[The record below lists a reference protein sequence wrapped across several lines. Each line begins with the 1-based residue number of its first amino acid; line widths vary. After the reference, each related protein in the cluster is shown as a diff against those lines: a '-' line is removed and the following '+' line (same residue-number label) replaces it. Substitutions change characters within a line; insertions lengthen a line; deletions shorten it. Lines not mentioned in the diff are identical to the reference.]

1 METYRRLAS
10 LLVLSALTIGCTSVG
25 HLGIV
30 TKPTSSNAERLKS
43 GVAFEEI
50 GPVEGNACRHFLV
63 AVIPF
68 GDSTFSKAVE
78 DALEQRGGDALLNV
92 TVTSSLY
99 GFVPIYNVYSFT
111 CTSVQG
117 WPSNSNP
124 ARQALLRI

>member
-1 METYRRLAS
+1 MDLLSKTEQPQTHDAGSGCESSRYKAAMDTYRRLAS

-50 GPVEGNACRHFLV
+50 GPVEGNACRHFLI

-78 DALEQRGGDALLNV
+78 DALEQRGGDALLTV

-99 GFVPIYNVYSFT
+99 GFVP
-111 CTSVQG
+111 
-117 WPSNSNP
+117 
-124 ARQALLRI
+124 